1 VIVAVYVL
9 PSTKA
14 FVGLNEAVVPVS
26 YNSVIAVVP
35 CFNVKLVV
43 LIVDGS
49 ITILKLAVI
58 VLLSATPVAL
68 LLGSVEVTVETTG
81 SSRKFPYVFTW

>member
-1 VIVAVYVL
+1 
-9 PSTKA
+9 
-14 FVGLNEAVVPVS
+14 
-26 YNSVIAVVP
+26 VIAVVP

-68 LLGSVEVTVETTG
+68 LLGSVEVTVGATIVPVVNFHTYSLG
-81 SSRKFPYVFTW
+81 KRVVV

>member
-1 VIVAVYVL
+1 
-9 PSTKA
+9 
-14 FVGLNEAVVPVS
+14 
-26 YNSVIAVVP
+26 VIAVVP

-68 LLGSVEVTVETTG
+68 LLGSVEVTVGATIVPVVNFHTYSLG
-81 SSRKFPYVFTW
+81 KRVLSRFVGC

>member
-26 YNSVIAVVP
+26 YNVIAVVP
-35 CFNVKLVV
+35 CFNVKLV

-49 ITILKLAVI
+49 ITIPKLAVI

-68 LLGSVEVTVETTG
+68 LLDL
-81 SSRKFPYVFTW
+81 

>member
-1 VIVAVYVL
+1 
-9 PSTKA
+9 
-14 FVGLNEAVVPVS
+14 
-26 YNSVIAVVP
+26 VIAVVP

-43 LIVDGS
+43 LIVGS

-68 LLGSVEVTVETTG
+68 LLGSVELLLGYYSSVVNSIRIHLVNVCCLGLLAAETVA
-81 SSRKFPYVFTW
+81 V